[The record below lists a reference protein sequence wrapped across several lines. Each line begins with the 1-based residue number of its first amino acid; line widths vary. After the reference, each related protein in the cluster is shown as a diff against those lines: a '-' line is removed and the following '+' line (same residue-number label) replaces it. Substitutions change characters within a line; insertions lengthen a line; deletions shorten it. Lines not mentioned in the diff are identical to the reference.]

1 MYCTGA
7 KKGGTDCTAQP
18 SPAAEEMDEKL
29 DKEHIDVARAGNVQK
44 LRELFDKGVNIEAT
58 DKVRVGGAGSCVYL
72 PPD

>member
-1 MYCTGA
+1 
-7 KKGGTDCTAQP
+7 
-18 SPAAEEMDEKL
+18 MDEKL